1 MKFLLLILKNV
12 RRNLLRSTLTA
23 AGTMVL
29 VFVVTLVWSV
39 LNFLDQA
46 TSEKAQNLKTIVTER
61 WQIPSRMPF
70 SYAQTLTEGAPR
82 QEGDVR
88 VAAPDS
94 MTWQFYGGTLD
105 PKNRTPE
112 NSLFAIAMEPEKLMT
127 MMDDLDS
134 LPADKAAEFAQVVDK
149 LKTNKQGMVLGKE
162 RLRQIQKRVGERI
175 KIFSINYREIDL
187 EFEIVG
193 LFPDGR
199 YDLSAAFNRQYLN
212 DAMDRYPASH
222 GGKQHPMMAGSLN
235 LVWLRVADRDS
246 FQKVRDQIEESPL
259 YSNPAVKC
267 ETAASGVSTF
277 MEAYRDLIFGMRYL
291 LAPAIIAVLSLV
303 IANAISI
310 SVRERRTEL
319 AVLKV
324 LGFRP
329 LQILVLVLGEAL
341 LLGGVSGLASAGLTY
356 VVINKV
362 FGGLNFPIAFFSTF
376 LIPYQAVWWGLAV
389 GGLASLVGSIGPA
402 LSARNVKVSEVF
414 AKVA

>member
-1 MKFLLLILKNV
+1 MRFLLLILKNV
-12 RRNLLRSTLTA
+12 RRNLLRSLLTA

-39 LNFLDQA
+39 LDFLDQA

-70 SYAQTLTEGAPR
+70 AYAQTLTEGSPR
-82 QEGDVR
+82 QPDDIR
-88 VAAPDS
+88 VPPPDS

-112 NSLFAIAMEPEKLMT
+112 NNLFAIAMEPEKLMT

-134 LPADKAAEFAQVVDK
+134 LPPDKAAAFAEVVEK
-149 LKTNKQGMVLGKE
+149 LKANKQGIVLGKE
-162 RLRQIQKRVGERI
+162 RLRLIQKRVGERI
-175 KIFSINYREIDL
+175 KITSINYRDIDL

-212 DAMDRYPASH
+212 DAMDQYPATH
-222 GGKQHPMMAGSLN
+222 GGKPHPMMSGSLN
-235 LVWLRVADRDS
+235 LVWLRVPDRDA
-246 FQKVRDQIEESPL
+246 FQKVREQIEESPL
-259 YSNPAVKC
+259 YANPAVKC

-291 LAPAIIAVLSLV
+291 LAPAIIVVLSLV
-303 IANAISI
+303 ISNAISI

-329 LQILVLVLGEAL
+329 LQLLLLVLGEAL
-341 LLGGVSGLASAGLTY
+341 LLGGGAGLLSAGLTY
-356 VVINKV
+356 TIINKW

-376 LIPYQAVWWGLAV
+376 LIPVNAVWWGLAV
-389 GGLASLVGSIGPA
+389 GGLASLVGSIVPA
-402 LSARNVKVSEVF
+402 WSAQRVKVSEVF
-414 AKVA
+414 SKIA

>member
-1 MKFLLLILKNV
+1 MKFLMLILKNI
-12 RRNLLRSTLTA
+12 RRNLLRSSLTA

-39 LNFLDQA
+39 LDFLDQA
-46 TSEKAQNLKTIVTER
+46 TSEKAANLKTIVTER

-70 SYAQTLTEGAPR
+70 SYSQTLSEGAPR
-82 QEGDVR
+82 DPDDIR
-88 VAAPDS
+88 VAPADS

-112 NSLFAIAMEPEKLMT
+112 NNLFAIAMDPDKLMT

-134 LPADKAAEFAQVVDK
+134 LPPDKGATFKEVVDK
-149 LKTNKQGMVLGKE
+149 LKANKQGLILGKE
-162 RLRQIQKRVGERI
+162 RLKTINKRVGDRI
-175 KIFSINYREIDL
+175 KITSINYREIDL

-199 YDLSAAFNRQYLN
+199 YDLSAAFNRDYLN
-212 DAMDRYPASH
+212 DAMDQYPRTH
-222 GGKQHPMMAGSLN
+222 GNKPHPMMAGSLN
-235 LVWLRVADRDS
+235 LVWLRVPDQQA
-246 FQKVRDQIEESPL
+246 FQQVREQIEDSPF

-277 MEAYRDLIFGMRYL
+277 MEAYRDLIWGMRFL
-291 LAPAIIAVLSLV
+291 LAPSIIVVLSLV

-329 LQILVLVLGEAL
+329 LQILMLVLGEAL
-341 LLGGVSGLASAGLTY
+341 LLGGGAGLLSASLTY
-356 VVINKV
+356 YVINQV
-362 FGGLNFPIAFFSTF
+362 FGGLTFPIAFFSTF
-376 LIPYQAVWWGLAV
+376 MIPMEAVWWGLGV
-389 GGLASLVGSIGPA
+389 GTLASFAGSIGPA

-414 AKVA
+414 SKVA

>member
-1 MKFLLLILKNV
+1 MKFLMLILKNV
-12 RRNLLRSTLTA
+12 RRNLLRTILTA

-39 LNFLDQA
+39 LDFLDQA

-61 WQIPSRMPF
+61 WQIPSRLPF
-70 SYAQTLTEGAPR
+70 SYAQTLAEGAPR
-82 QEGDVR
+82 NPEDVR
-88 VAAPDS
+88 VAPADS

-105 PKNRTPE
+105 PQNRTME
-112 NSLFAIAMEPEKLMT
+112 NNLFAIAMEPEKLMT

-134 LPADKAAEFAQVVDK
+134 LPPDKAATFSQVVEK
-149 LKTNKQGMVLGKE
+149 LKANKQGLVLGKE
-162 RLRQIQKRVGERI
+162 RLRTINKQVGDRI
-175 KIFSINYREIDL
+175 KIYSINYREIDL

-199 YDLSAAFNRQYLN
+199 YDLSAVFNRQYLN
-212 DAMDRYPASH
+212 DAMDQYPSTH
-222 GGKQHPMMAGSLN
+222 GGKPHPMMSGSLN
-235 LVWLRVADRDS
+235 LVWLRVPDRDS
-246 FQKVRDQIEESPL
+246 FQKVREQIEESPF

-291 LAPAIIAVLSLV
+291 LAPAIIIVLSLV

-329 LQILVLVLGEAL
+329 SQILILVIGEAL
-341 LLGGVSGLASAGLTY
+341 MLGGSAGLASAGLTY
-356 VVINKV
+356 WVINRV

-376 LIPYQAVWWGLAV
+376 MIPDNAVWWGLGV
-389 GGLASLVGSIGPA
+389 GALASLAGSIGPA
-402 LSARNVKVSEVF
+402 LSARSVKVSEVF
-414 AKVA
+414 SKVA

>member
-1 MKFLLLILKNV
+1 MKFLKLIFKNV
-12 RRNLLRSTLTA
+12 RRNLLRSALTA

-29 VFVVTLVWSV
+29 VFVVTLVLSI
-39 LNFLDQA
+39 LSFLDQA

-70 SYAQTLTEGAPR
+70 AYAQSLAEGAPR
-82 QEGDVR
+82 DPGDVR
-88 VAAPDS
+88 VPAADS

-112 NSLFAIAMEPEKLMT
+112 NNLFAIAMEPEKLMT

-134 LPADKAAEFAQVVDK
+134 LEPDKAAAFSQVVEK
-149 LKTNKQGMVLGKE
+149 LKANKQGLVLGKE
-162 RLRQIQKRVGERI
+162 RLRQIQKKVGERI
-175 KIFSINYREIDL
+175 KIFSVNYRDIDL

-199 YDLSAAFNRQYLN
+199 YDSSAAFNRQYLN
-212 DAMDRYPASH
+212 DALDTYPATH
-222 GGKQHPMMAGSLN
+222 GGKPHPMMKGTLN
-235 LVWLRVADRDS
+235 LVWLRVPDRDA
-246 FQKVRDQIEESPL
+246 FQKVRTQVESSPL

-267 ETAASGVSTF
+267 ETAASGISTF

-291 LAPAIIAVLSLV
+291 LSPAIIVVLCLV
-303 IANAISI
+303 IANAIGI

-324 LGFRP
+324 LGFSP
-329 LQILVLVLGEAL
+329 WQLMILVLGEAL
-341 LLGGVSGLASAGLTY
+341 LLGGGTSLLSALGTQF
-356 VVINKV
+356 VINDLM
-362 FGGLNFPIAFFSTF
+362 GGLKFPIAFFSTF
-376 LIPYQAVWWGLAV
+376 MVSTDAVVWGIAFSTGAAFL
-389 GGLASLVGSIGPA
+389 GSILPA

-414 AKVA
+414 SKVA

>member
-1 MKFLLLILKNV
+1 MKFLMLILKNV
-12 RRNLLRSTLTA
+12 RRNLLRTILTA

-39 LNFLDQA
+39 LDFLDQA

-61 WQIPSRMPF
+61 WQIPSRLPF
-70 SYAQTLTEGAPR
+70 SYAQTLSEGAPR
-82 QEGDVR
+82 NPGDIR
-88 VAAPDS
+88 VAPPDS

-105 PKNRTPE
+105 PQNRTPE
-112 NSLFAIAMEPEKLMT
+112 NNLFAIAMEPEKLMT

-134 LPADKAAEFAQVVDK
+134 LPPDKAAAFSQVVEK
-149 LKTNKQGMVLGKE
+149 LKTNKQGLVLGKE
-162 RLRQIQKRVGERI
+162 RLRTINKQVGDRI
-175 KIFSINYREIDL
+175 KIYSINYREIDL

-212 DAMDRYPASH
+212 DAMDQYPSTH
-222 GGKQHPMMAGSLN
+222 GGKPHPMMSGSLN
-235 LVWLRVADRDS
+235 LVWLRVPDRDS
-246 FQKVRDQIEESPL
+246 FQKVREQIEESPF

-291 LAPAIIAVLSLV
+291 LAPAIIIVLSLV

-329 LQILVLVLGEAL
+329 SQILVLVIGEAL
-341 LLGGVSGLASAGLTY
+341 MLGGLSGLVSAGLTY
-356 VVINKV
+356 WVINRV

-376 LIPYQAVWWGLAV
+376 MIPDNAVWWGLGV
-389 GGLASLVGSIGPA
+389 GAMASLAGSIGPA
-402 LSARNVKVSEVF
+402 LSARSVKVSEVF
-414 AKVA
+414 SKVA